1 MSVSNYIAQNPESN
15 ISVVGHT
22 DSQGTTA
29 YNEQL
34 SAARANFVT
43 KSLELRINCPK
54 MRFILRGYDS

>member
-34 SAARANFVT
+34 SAARQFRHQII
-43 KSLELRINCPK
+43 RIRDKLPK
-54 MRFILRGYDS
+54 NAFYTERV